1 MLLSSGFWWPR
12 RLSLARTTYLS
23 GTQNVSSSHC
33 VADTGVPLQPEPCQQ
48 RQAVMDAPDQKQSML
63 DRLLRRE
70 APVTGG
76 C

>member
-1 MLLSSGFWWPR
+1 MVLR
-12 RLSLARTTYLS
+12 QLSLARLPS
-23 GTQNVSSSHC
+23 LALNPAQMPHC

-48 RQAVMDAPDQKQSML
+48 RQSVMDVPDQKQSML

-70 APVTGG
+70 APATGG